1 MLTVLFDTNILHQ
14 EGLYSSRIQRFQ
26 RLLKNS
32 ECKLIIPE
40 IVIKEYKT
48 KRITIVKDEFSKIE
62 QCFNKLQKKN
72 ILEKNE
78 GVMSYSFNHT
88 FKKCIENVS
97 TEIDSWI
104 NEYHIEV
111 YKISN
116 TSIDTLF
123 TNYFEGKGAFR
134 EPKCRDDIPD
144 GVIYDAIINIAKNKN
159 ISVVVKDGAF
169 KKSLEN
175 VKNVTCYSSLEDFLS
190 IDSIK
195 EVTQKFDNQNSRINE
210 ILSFLDSIDC
220 SINLQSYFSKVG
232 INGIDY
238 SFSKEYLNFPIDYD
252 EIKLIDPEVL
262 ATEYNKEKD
271 FYFHDPHYLGGNK
284 FSISFSIE
292 SKAYISFNCH
302 DEEYE
307 YLPYKVRKQFNTKKT
322 EDSTVLHVSG
332 VIDVKF
338 NGVVTISN
346 IEEEL
351 TPKEV
356 KVHFTY
362 LDAKECDISC
372 TLDIESVEINEM
384 F

>member
-1 MLTVLFDTNILHQ
+1 MITVLFETNILHQ

-48 KRITIVKDEFSKIE
+48 KRITIVKDEFKKIE

-72 ILEKNE
+72 LLEKNE
-78 GVMSYSFNHT
+78 GFPSYFFNHT
-88 FKKCIENVS
+88 FEKSIKNIS
-97 TEIDSWI
+97 TEIESWI
-104 NEYHIEV
+104 KEYDIEV

-123 TNYFEGKGAFR
+123 DNYFDGKGAFR

-144 GVIYDAIINIAKNKN
+144 AVIYDAIINIAKNKKL
-159 ISVVVKDGAF
+159 SVVIKDGAF
-169 KKSLEN
+169 KEALKNIEN
-175 VKNVTCYSSLEDFLS
+175 VICYSSLEEFLN

-195 EVTQKFDNQNSRINE
+195 EITVKFDNQNARINE
-210 ILSFLDSIDC
+210 ILSFLESIDC
-220 SINLQSYFSKVG
+220 SINLQSYFSKIG

-238 SFSKEYLNFPIDYD
+238 SYSKEYLNFPIDYD
-252 EIKLIDPEVL
+252 EIKLIDPQVL
-262 ATEYNKEKD
+262 ATKDNEEKD
-271 FYFHDPHYLGGNK
+271 FYFHTPHYLGENK

-292 SKAYISFNCH
+292 SKACISFNCH
-302 DEEYE
+302 AEEYE
-307 YLPYKVRKQFNTKKT
+307 YLPYKVRKQFNTKKN
-322 EDSTVLHVSG
+322 EDSTILHVSG
-332 VIDVKF
+332 VIDVEF

-346 IEEEL
+346 IKEEL

-362 LDAKECDISC
+362 LDSEECDISC
-372 TLDIESVEINEM
+372 TLNIESVEIKEM

>member
-1 MLTVLFDTNILHQ
+1 MLTVLFDTNILRQ

-32 ECKLIIPE
+32 ECQLIIPE

-48 KRITIVKDEFSKIE
+48 KRISIVKDEFSKIE

-72 ILEKNE
+72 ILQKNE
-78 GVMSYSFNHT
+78 GYVQHSFNHT
-88 FKKCIENVS
+88 FQKCIENVS

-104 NEYHIEV
+104 NEYNIEV

-134 EPKCRDDIPD
+134 EAKCRDDIPD
-144 GVIYDAIINIAKNKN
+144 AVIYDAIINIAKNKKL
-159 ISVVVKDGAF
+159 SVVLKDGAF
-169 KKSLEN
+169 KEALKSVE
-175 VKNVTCYSSLEDFLS
+175 NVTCYSSLEDFLNV
-190 IDSIK
+190 DSIK
-195 EVTQKFDNQNSRINE
+195 EITLKFDNQNSRINK
-210 ILSFLDSIDC
+210 ILSFLGSRDC

-238 SFSKEYLNFPIDYD
+238 SFSKEYLNLPIDYD
-252 EIKLIDPEVL
+252 EIKLIDPEIL
-262 ATEYNKEKD
+262 ATEYNKEKKI
-271 FYFHDPHYLGGNK
+271 YFHDPHYLGGNK

-302 DEEYE
+302 AEEYE

-322 EDSTVLHVSG
+322 EDSTILHVSG
-332 VIDVKF
+332 VIDVEF

-346 IEEEL
+346 IKEEL

-356 KVHFTY
+356 KVHFAY
-362 LDAKECDISC
+362 LDSEECDISC
-372 TLDIESVEINEM
+372 TLDIESVEINEI